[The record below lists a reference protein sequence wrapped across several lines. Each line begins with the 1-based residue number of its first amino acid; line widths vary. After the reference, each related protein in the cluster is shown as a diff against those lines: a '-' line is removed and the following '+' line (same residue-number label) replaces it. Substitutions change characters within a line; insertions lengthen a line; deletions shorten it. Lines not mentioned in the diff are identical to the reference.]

1 MKVKDLIKLLGG
13 LDQERNIWIRYDGV
27 YFFTPSLCDKV
38 SEFEAEEYK
47 DQNIKE
53 GDYCL

>member
-1 MKVKDLIKLLGG
+1 MKVKDLIKLLEG
-13 LDQERNIWIRYDGV
+13 LDQERSIWIRYDGV

>member
-1 MKVKDLIKLLGG
+1 MKVKDLIKLLEG
-13 LDQERNIWIRYDGV
+13 LDQERNIWVRYDGV
-27 YFFTPSLCDKV
+27 YFLTPSLGDGV

-47 DQNIKE
+47 DQYIKE